1 MHLRNI
7 SRIRSYLTKDTA
19 KSLVH
24 ASVISRLDYANSL
37 MFGISEASLIK
48 LQKVQ
53 NYTAR
58 LICGVKIREH
68 ITPYLKQL
76 HWLPVRS
83 RLQYKL
89 LLLVHKALNGL
100 APPYIL
106 ELLKLYVPARNLH
119 SSSGNLLKLP
129 STKTVTYGERQFSY
143 GATELWNNLPSS
155 FRTMDSL
162 LLFKKH

>member
-1 MHLRNI
+1 M
-7 SRIRSYLTKDTA
+7 
-19 KSLVH
+19 
-24 ASVISRLDYANSL
+24 
-37 MFGISEASLIK
+37 
-48 LQKVQ
+48 
-53 NYTAR
+53 
-58 LICGVKIREH
+58 KIREH

-100 APPYIL
+100 APPYIK
-106 ELLKLYVPARNLH
+106 ELLKLYVPARNLR

-155 FRTMDSL
+155 FRTMNSL
-162 LLFKKH
+162 PLFKKTLKTYFFVKAFYIVIVISLCFYALCISPSFLFYNILMFYLSITCVKRPRATHCVEYGTV